1 MARWLLKAID
11 VVRSAVFVALCTKA
25 ICVQFYQDIMG
36 EMIGSRSGSA
46 GPLLFSATLN
56 RIPVRGLHVT
66 RHAECL

>member
-36 EMIGSRSGSA
+36 QMMTHSGAHSNHASA
-46 GPLLFSATLN
+46 GVLVFRRLPSS
-56 RIPVRGLHVT
+56 IV
-66 RHAECL
+66 

>member
-36 EMIGSRSGSA
+36 QMKVPA
-46 GPLLFSATLN
+46 QGP
-56 RIPVRGLHVT
+56 RGLFYF
-66 RHAECL
+66 R